1 MTLAD
6 ELDRIAAIAQ
16 TLASG
21 QERLVAVLPTEARP
35 GRRVYLCAYGGG
47 EEAPESWVGLD
58 GSGAPVLERQVVR
71 DAIAIAAMCEL
82 AEETAA
88 GGDLDE
94 LRGQLVAL
102 RMTENPPGIE
112 DAEGAVLELQRV
124 LGTPPQ
130 LATTARLDAIGSA
143 TRALELA
150 LVGPPGA
157 LQGSPFAEAMKG
169 GTTVVELLT
178 ADVERSYR
186 GELG

>member
-1 MTLAD
+1 VTLAD

-21 QERLVAVLPTEARP
+21 RERIVAVLPTEARP
-35 GRRVYLCAYGGG
+35 GTRVYLCAYGGD
-47 EEAPESWVGLD
+47 EEASESWVALD
-58 GSGAPVLERQVVR
+58 GAGATVFERQVVR
-71 DAIAIAAMCEL
+71 DAIAIAALCEL

-94 LRGQLVAL
+94 LRGRLVAL

-112 DAEGAVLELQRV
+112 DAEAAVLELQRV
-124 LGTPPQ
+124 LGTQPQ
-130 LATTARLDAIGSA
+130 LATTARLDAIGHA
-143 TRALELA
+143 TRELELA
-150 LVGPPGA
+150 LGGADGA
-157 LQGSPFAEAMKG
+157 LQGSPFAEAMKRG
-169 GTTVVELLT
+169 LTVVELLT